1 MVVKRAI
8 WFESYTLENIVFKWT
23 SVFKNLHVKKNL
35 LNISRVN
42 VKRKVVCWDTLVRT
56 FTLIIKSKSI
66 NIMIKKVW

>member
-42 VKRKVVCWDTLVRT
+42 VKRKVVCWDTDSFVPLR
-56 FTLIIKSKSI
+56 
-66 NIMIKKVW
+66 